1 MLNFLNLSPKTT
13 RRQIDH
19 SFFIV
24 YTCTLCSFSMFL
36 KVDIFWP
43 PVAWIH
49 YGMRSSIL
57 GYVIHRTW
65 VIWTFIAVTYH
76 FGIFMFFLFLQSC
89 LCYYVCFSNWA
100 SLYEIIRTSYN
111 YENVISLYQWY
122 EDLHADIDY
131 MVLFSNRKFRIPS
144 NIGHSLLLQYVS
156 GILKLKENFLI
167 QTLW

>member
-1 MLNFLNLSPKTT
+1 MTLSFLIESSKTT
-13 RRQIDH
+13 RNQIDH

-24 YTCTLCSFSMFL
+24 YTCTLCFFSMFL

-76 FGIFMFFLFLQSC
+76 FGIFMFFLFLQFC
-89 LCYYVCFSNWA
+89 LCYYVCFSNQTL
-100 SLYEIIRTSYN
+100 SSKN
-111 YENVISLYQWY
+111 ISLHEMISILNNHENDHFLNQ
-122 EDLHADIDY
+122 IIK
-131 MVLFSNRKFRIPS
+131 R
-144 NIGHSLLLQYVS
+144 SLTF
-156 GILKLKENFLI
+156 IL
-167 QTLW
+167 